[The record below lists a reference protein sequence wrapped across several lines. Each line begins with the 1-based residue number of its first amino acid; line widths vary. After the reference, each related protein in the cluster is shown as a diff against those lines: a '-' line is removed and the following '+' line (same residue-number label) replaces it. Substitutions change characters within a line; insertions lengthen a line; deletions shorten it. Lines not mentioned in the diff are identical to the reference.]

1 MKQFATSCT
10 LIVFLAL
17 ALFPGSLQAQTDDAL
32 ALEDHMRQVKRKV
45 NEKRNSAFST
55 IMQMTDEQ
63 SKSFRSLQ
71 KAYAKE
77 FKQLEKKGQQL
88 SREFSEVFDKLTD
101 QLAADLGKR
110 LFGLDKEKLE
120 LQEKYLKQ
128 ISEEISP
135 VIAVQFIQLERRF
148 ESQIE
153 NEFMKYAPL
162 AE

>member
-1 MKQFATSCT
+1 MKQFSTCCT

-17 ALFPGSLQAQTDDAL
+17 ALFPGSLQAQSDNQ
-32 ALEDHMRQVKRKV
+32 ALEDHMRQVKRKIS
-45 NEKRNSAFST
+45 EKRDSAFST

-63 SKSFRSLQ
+63 SKAFRPLQ
-71 KAYAKE
+71 KAYTKE
-77 FKQLEKKGQQL
+77 FKALEKKGQQL
-88 SREFSEVFDKLTD
+88 TREFSEVFDKLTD
-101 QLAADLGKR
+101 QSAADLGKR
-110 LFGLDKEKLE
+110 YFGIQKEKLE

-128 ISEEISP
+128 MSEEVSP
-135 VIAVQFIQLERRF
+135 VIAVQFLQLERRF